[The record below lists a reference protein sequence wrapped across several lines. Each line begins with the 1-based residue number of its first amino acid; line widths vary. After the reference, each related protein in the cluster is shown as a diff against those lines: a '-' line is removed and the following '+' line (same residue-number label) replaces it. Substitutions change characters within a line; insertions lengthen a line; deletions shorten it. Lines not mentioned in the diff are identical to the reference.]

1 MKFCVA
7 TVLALSCVV
16 PTYSF
21 SYLDQLGGASP
32 TIASN
37 TVNIAHPVPVAA
49 ATVPDPPFFFTNGAS
64 DVVTA
69 DSPAFFFTSGSTDLP
84 AETTATSAGS
94 YLDVLGNGA
103 TSASGPGMANYLDAL
118 PQNNASGG
126 PGISSYASSLNQAA
140 SEVYMA
146 AAPAAPPVA
155 APAAAE
161 VSHSIPDL
169 TAAATAA
176 PNAGSY
182 LDALA
187 TGSSSSGAGITTYLE
202 TLPQTCILSGGA
214 GMSTYASNLVSAN
227 VVSGAGVPTYTD
239 VLGGGLSSYTNS
251 FSPFGAASISSSSGS
266 SQSNFAIG
274 SVTGRFDFTL
284 EADAAMIAQLQAAG
298 DRRVTI
304 KGQMRLQ

>member
-1 MKFCVA
+1 
-7 TVLALSCVV
+7 
-16 PTYSF
+16 
-21 SYLDQLGGASP
+21 
-32 TIASN
+32 
-37 TVNIAHPVPVAA
+37 VAA
-49 ATVPDPPFFFTNGAS
+49 AAVEAPFFFTNGAS
-64 DVVTA
+64 DALAA

-84 AETTATSAGS
+84 TETATSAGS

-126 PGISSYASSLNQAA
+126 PGISTYASSLNEAA

-146 AAPAAPPVA
+146 AAPAAAPTFA
-155 APAAAE
+155 ASPAATE
-161 VSHSIPDL
+161 VSHPIPDL
-169 TAAATAA
+169 TAAAAA
-176 PNAGSY
+176 VPNAGSY

-239 VLGGGLSSYTNS
+239 VLGGGLFSYKNS
-251 FSPFGAASISSSSGS
+251 FSPFGAASISSSGS

-284 EADAAMIAQLQAAG
+284 EADVAMIAQLQAAG
-298 DRRVTI
+298 NRRVTI
-304 KGQMRLQ
+304 KGQMRLL

>member
-7 TVLALSCVV
+7 AVLALSSVV

-32 TIASN
+32 VVAS
-37 TVNIAHPVPVAA
+37 TVNIAPPVPVAA
-49 ATVPDPPFFFTNGAS
+49 TVVEPPFFFTNGAS
-64 DVVTA
+64 DAVAA

-84 AETTATSAGS
+84 TETATSAGS
-94 YLDVLGNGA
+94 YLDVLGNDA

-126 PGISSYASSLNQAA
+126 PGISTYASSLNQAA

-146 AAPAAPPVA
+146 TAPAAAPTFA
-155 APAAAE
+155 ASPAAAE
-161 VSHSIPDL
+161 VSHPIPDL
-169 TAAATAA
+169 TAAVAAAA
-176 PNAGSY
+176 PSAGSY

-251 FSPFGAASISSSSGS
+251 FSPFGAASISSSGS

-298 DRRVTI
+298 NRRVTI
-304 KGQMRLQ
+304 KGKMKLL

>member
-7 TVLALSCVV
+7 AVLALSSVV

-32 TIASN
+32 VVAS
-37 TVNIAHPVPVAA
+37 TVNIAPPVPVAA
-49 ATVPDPPFFFTNGAS
+49 TVVEPPFFFTNGAS
-64 DVVTA
+64 DAVAA

-84 AETTATSAGS
+84 TETATSAGS
-94 YLDVLGNGA
+94 YLDVLGNDA

-126 PGISSYASSLNQAA
+126 PGISTYASSLNQAA

-146 AAPAAPPVA
+146 TAPAAAPTFA
-155 APAAAE
+155 ASPAAAE
-161 VSHSIPDL
+161 VSHPIPDL
-169 TAAATAA
+169 TAVAAAAA
-176 PNAGSY
+176 PSAGSY

-251 FSPFGAASISSSSGS
+251 FSPFGAASISSSGS

-298 DRRVTI
+298 NRRVTI
-304 KGQMRLQ
+304 KGKMKLL